1 MSKAIHIAIIRIL
14 GPLARLLIRQGVS
27 FGQVSELL
35 KVVMVNEAIKLSK
48 PLNEAKATSSS
59 TAPTDSW
66 ISVATGVHR
75 KDVKRIRGE
84 ADPLSRPMVGSLA
97 SQVTAKWLSMGTPP
111 PPLERKRGADASMC
125 FDDLV
130 SGLSTD
136 TRPKAILDS
145 LIARGVVSES
155 DGLLTLHTDRLVLNQ
170 EKADLLNYLG
180 MNVHDHLS
188 VAVDNTMDQGEP
200 QLERCVYFHGIS
212 ASLAEELHHLS
223 KYEGM
228 KTLQLVNET
237 AQKAIENPDNHG
249 DHRINLGIYFRQE
262 KNVEP

>member
-1 MSKAIHIAIIRIL
+1 MSEAIHIAIIRIL

-35 KVVMVNEAIKLSK
+35 KMAMVNEAIKLSK
-48 PLNEAKATSSS
+48 PLGQGEAASSS
-59 TAPTDSW
+59 NAPTDSW

-84 ADPLSRPMVGSLA
+84 VDPIARPMVGSLA

-111 PPLERKRGADASMC
+111 PTLERKRGSVASKC

-170 EKADLLNYLG
+170 EQAELLNYLG

-188 VAVDNTMDQGEP
+188 VAVDNTMGQGEP

-212 ASLAEELHHLS
+212 ASLAQELHQLS
-223 KYEGM
+223 KREAM
-228 KTLQLVNET
+228 KTLQVVNET
-237 AQKAIENPDNHG
+237 AQRAIEKPENRG
-249 DHRINLGIYFRQE
+249 DYRINLGVYFRQE
-262 KNVEP
+262 RNIEP